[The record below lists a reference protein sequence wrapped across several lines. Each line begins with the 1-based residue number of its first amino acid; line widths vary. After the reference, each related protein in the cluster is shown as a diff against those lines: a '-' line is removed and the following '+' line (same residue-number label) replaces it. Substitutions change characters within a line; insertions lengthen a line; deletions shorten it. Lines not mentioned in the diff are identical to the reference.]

1 MPEGTAN
8 AESLGSSHDHRPQR
22 RTWLKTAWEWSL
34 TSRGLARYKFFICFR
49 GQMFLKDFQEML
61 GVEVCL
67 LIKDVFNLWPSLP
80 QSMALFDSR
89 RFITKLNEATRVD
102 LPVE

>member
-1 MPEGTAN
+1 
-8 AESLGSSHDHRPQR
+8 
-22 RTWLKTAWEWSL
+22 
-34 TSRGLARYKFFICFR
+34 
-49 GQMFLKDFQEML
+49 MFLKDFQEML

-89 RFITKLNEATRVD
+89 RFITKLNEVTRVD